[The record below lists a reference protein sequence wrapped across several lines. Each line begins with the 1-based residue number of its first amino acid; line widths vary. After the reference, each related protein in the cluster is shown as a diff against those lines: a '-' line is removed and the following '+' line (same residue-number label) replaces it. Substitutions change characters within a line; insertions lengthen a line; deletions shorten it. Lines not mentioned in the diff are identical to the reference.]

1 MSTVD
6 GQSAPGGSPSTEP
19 ADLKLEA
26 VVIPWPTPIAP
37 GRSTS
42 ASAGGDF
49 SFDNGFRVV
58 QFTAAHAGA
67 DGTAMTVEDDWR

>member
-42 ASAGGDF
+42 ASAGG
-49 SFDNGFRVV
+49 STPTSPST
-58 QFTAAHAGA
+58 TASGSCNSRQPVPAQMA
-67 DGTAMTVEDDWR
+67 RL